1 MKVATDTSRKGLV
14 RRRSGISAAYR
25 YLTNLV
31 FWRPYEPYMAR
42 LDARVVSKTKPLL
55 SQGFLVG
62 GQGQDRTADP
72 RFFRPVLY
80 QLSYL
85 TIGTTRTMRSEGVQ
99 DLAGATGFEPA
110 TSGLTGRREL
120 QTSPRPRV
128 VPPGEFESPLPP

>member
-1 MKVATDTSRKGLV
+1 M
-14 RRRSGISAAYR
+14 
-25 YLTNLV
+25 
-31 FWRPYEPYMAR
+31 
-42 LDARVVSKTKPLL
+42 
-55 SQGFLVG
+55 VG
-62 GQGQDRTADP
+62 GQGRSRTADP

-85 TIGTTRTMRSEGVQ
+85 TKHPKPCPMRTSGKISSVV
-99 DLAGATGFEPA
+99 LAGATGFEPA